1 MEEETQTLLRQA
13 TAAIREPPSEV
24 EGFAALIAAKLHN
37 LEQSQRVRCEPLI
50 FKAISMASLGQLD
63 GDTDIVRIAS
73 PVLAAPPAP
82 APPLHE
88 AALAPGTSSPPG
100 TQPPRTRA
108 TGKAAGKTAEK
119 TAGKAAGK
127 KKPKK

>member
-1 MEEETQTLLRQA
+1 MDWVQSEPGGQCRRGASHPLPEPE
-13 TAAIREPPSEV
+13 AA
-24 EGFAALIAAKLHN
+24 
-37 LEQSQRVRCEPLI
+37 SQGRSLCLDRKGVSCDRV
-50 FKAISMASLGQLD
+50 ASLGQLD
-63 GDTDIVRIAS
+63 DDTDIVRIAP
-73 PVLAAPPAP
+73 PVLAGPPAP